1 MGTSLEARRHQR
13 VAGAVEGSSV
23 LDALWSRSKQRVLGI
38 LFGQPDRS
46 FAISELI
53 ALANV
58 GSGAVQREVERLT
71 ASGLIVSSITNKTRT
86 YRANEAASVFAE
98 LCSIVAKTSGVAAL
112 IARALAPLGNR
123 IPYAFVYGSTAKD
136 SARAT
141 SDVDILVVSDELSL
155 SEVFGALEPVELRIE
170 RKINPTLYTVSEFT
184 SRRKTSA
191 FLRKV
196 LAGPHIDLVGEPP

>member
-1 MGTSLEARRHQR
+1 M
-13 VAGAVEGSSV
+13 
-23 LDALWSRSKQRVLGI
+23 
-38 LFGQPDRS
+38 
-46 FAISELI
+46 
-53 ALANV
+53 
-58 GSGAVQREVERLT
+58 
-71 ASGLIVSSITNKTRT
+71 SSITNKTRT